1 MSEKWSVEG
10 PRVLDI
16 GGDGEQVRA
25 LKVGIVGGRVDVV
38 THDDSPTA
46 RVEVLEV
53 VGQPVLVRWDGSM
66 LRITHGPDSDVGVVD
81 RVRQT
86 VEGIDH
92 NRVVVSVSI
101 PQEATATVSTV
112 SADALVAGVRAAVRT
127 NTVSGSLTL
136 DDLTGAASVNTV
148 SGAVECSRLNGPLSV
163 NSVSGSVTAQR
174 SDLPHVSIHT
184 VSGDV
189 ALDMLNATASISST
203 SVSGDVTVRSPIGG
217 YDVRATSPGG
227 QVVVDGRELRH
238 GPYAAGGQLTEG
250 DGALRLRAN
259 AVTGNVVV
267 LRAAHGPATG
277 ESGVGEFGTT
287 GEQAAN

>member
-1 MSEKWSVEG
+1 MAEKWSVEG

-16 GGDGEQVRA
+16 GGDGEQVLA
-25 LKVGIVGGRVDVV
+25 LEVRIVGGRVDVV

-46 RVEVLEV
+46 RVEVSEV
-53 VGQPVLVRWDGSM
+53 EGQPVLVRWDGST
-66 LRITHGPDSDVGVVD
+66 LKITQGPDSEVGIVD

-86 VEGIDH
+86 VEGLER
-92 NRVVVSVSI
+92 NRVVVSVSV
-101 PQEATATVSTV
+101 PQDATANVSTV

-136 DDLTGAASVNTV
+136 DDIGGVASVNTV

-174 SDLPHVSIHT
+174 SELPDVSIHT

-189 ALDMLNATASISST
+189 ALDLLNGKASISST
-203 SVSGDVTVRSPIGG
+203 SVSGDVTVRSPLGG
-217 YDVRATSPGG
+217 YDVRATSAGG
-227 QVVVDGRELRH
+227 QVVVDGRELRR

-250 DGALRLRAN
+250 DGALRLKAN
-259 AVTGNVVV
+259 AVSGNVVV
-267 LRAAHGPATG
+267 LRSADAGPSAG
-277 ESGVGEFGTT
+277 EPGSAGDK
-287 GEQAAN
+287 AANG

>member
-1 MSEKWSVEG
+1 MAEKWSVEG

-16 GGDGEQVRA
+16 GGDGEQVRS
-25 LKVGIVGGRVDVV
+25 LIVRIVGGRVDVV

-46 RVEVLEV
+46 RVEVSEV
-53 VGQPVLVRWDGSM
+53 VGQPVLVRWEGSV
-66 LRITHGPDSDVGVVD
+66 LKITQGPDSESGIVD
-81 RVRQT
+81 KLRQT
-86 VEGIDH
+86 VEGIDR

-101 PQEATATVSTV
+101 PQDASAAVSTV
-112 SADALVAGVRAAVRT
+112 SADALVAGVRAEVKA

-136 DDLTGAASVNTV
+136 DDISGRASVNTV

-174 SDLPHVSIHT
+174 SELPDVSIHT

-189 ALDMLNATASISST
+189 VLDLLNGAATISST
-203 SVSGDVTVRSPIGG
+203 SVSGDVTVRSPLGG

-250 DGALRLRAN
+250 DGAMRLKAN
-259 AVTGNVVV
+259 AVSGNVVV
-267 LRAAHGPATG
+267 LRAAASGPG
-277 ESGVGEFGTT
+277 DGGVGNT
-287 GEQAAN
+287 GEQAV

>member
-1 MSEKWSVEG
+1 MPEKWSVEG

-66 LRITHGPDSDVGVVD
+66 LRITHGPDSDLGVVD

-148 SGAVECSRLNGPLSV
+148 SGAVECSRLKGPLSV

-174 SDLPHVSIHT
+174 SDLPDVSIHT

-189 ALDMLNATASISST
+189 ALDMLNGTASISST

-238 GPYAAGGQLTEG
+238 GPYAAGGQLTDG

-267 LRAAHGPATG
+267 LRAARGPATG
-277 ESGVGEFGTT
+277 GSGLGEFGTT
-287 GEQAAN
+287 GEQAV